1 MLCETCDSFACMV
14 DAKGDADVAA
24 VRPAL
29 RAESKNVRL
38 LTNAEV
44 IRRFL
49 PRAIAVE
56 CDEGGPGTVRV
67 GA

>member
-1 MLCETCDSFACMV
+1 MLCYTCDSFACMV

-29 RAESKNVRL
+29 NADSKNVRL

-44 IRRFL
+44 TRL
-49 PRAIAVE
+49 DTDAA
-56 CDEGGPGTVRV
+56 GV
-67 GA
+67 G